1 MCFLKPACL
10 SFDIGI
16 AANKQDGPGV
26 AFIGVCQRVSVSDEL
41 CDELCEW
48 TTMIKIA
55 DVVAS
60 KVKKKI
66 EERKEG
72 KDPTHSKPSLF
83 IFSKTFDKRVL
94 PSILPG

>member
-1 MCFLKPACL
+1 
-10 SFDIGI
+10 
-16 AANKQDGPGV
+16 
-26 AFIGVCQRVSVSDEL
+26 
-41 CDELCEW
+41 
-48 TTMIKIA
+48 MIKIA